1 MFQELKNK
9 TLLDNELRD
18 LIVPMEKVAHV
29 QLKNPLEHALLVL
42 IKSGYTVI
50 PVLDPTLKLHGI
62 ISNSLILD
70 SLLGVEQFELERLSD
85 QTVSDVMNTNV
96 PMIKKEDTFA
106 RALNLSINHPFLC
119 VVNDEQEFLG
129 ILTRRSILAL
139 VSKYLHTQEVK

>member
-1 MFQELKNK
+1 MIQHLKNQ
-9 TLLDNELRD
+9 TLMAGELHE

-50 PVLDPTLKLHGI
+50 PVLDPTYKLHGI

-70 SLLGVEQFELERLSD
+70 SLLGVEQFEMERLSN
-85 QTVSDVMNTNV
+85 QVVADVMNTDV
-96 PMIKKEDTFA
+96 PTIKKEDTFS
-106 RALNLSINHPFLC
+106 RALNLTINHPFLC
-119 VVNDEQEFLG
+119 VVDERGEFLG

-139 VSKYLHTQEVK
+139 VSKYLHKQESS